1 VAEKKEKAEKQKS
14 SFPSDWPTHRF
25 AQDSRPFI
33 TIFGFLDFW
42 ISGFSPGLTD

>member
-25 AQDSRPFI
+25 AQNSRPLSRFLDFW
-33 TIFGFLDFW
+33 IFGFLDFR
-42 ISGFSPGLTD
+42 PA